1 VKKFI
6 GILLKKTYLSKNFL
20 NGLPLSCVNISS
32 MYGCTN
38 ETLEYYF
45 RCGKLFLISSF
56 FQ

>member
-1 VKKFI
+1 
-6 GILLKKTYLSKNFL
+6 
-20 NGLPLSCVNISS
+20 